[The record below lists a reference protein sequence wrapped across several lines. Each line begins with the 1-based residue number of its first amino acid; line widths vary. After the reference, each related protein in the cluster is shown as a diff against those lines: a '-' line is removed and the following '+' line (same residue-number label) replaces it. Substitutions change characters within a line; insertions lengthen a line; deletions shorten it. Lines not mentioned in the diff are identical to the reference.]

1 MSLFIASLNSGSNGN
16 CYYVGNEQEAV
27 FIDAGLS
34 CKETE
39 RRMQQLGLP
48 MSRVKAIFVS
58 HEHTDH
64 ISGLPV
70 LAKKF
75 NLPVYGTINTL
86 RNSRIGGTTISAI
99 AMQPHKAAQVGGLSI
114 TAFPKFHDAC
124 DPHSFTISGEAVTIG
139 VFTDLGRPCEQLVSH
154 FKQCHAAFLEANYDE
169 QMLVEG
175 HYPPHLKNRIRG
187 GHGHL
192 SNAQAL
198 QLFTT
203 HRPPFMSHLFLSHLS
218 KENNCPRLVE
228 KLFSSQA
235 GNTEIVVASRYKESG
250 LYQIQ
255 HKPGNVRP
263 LLKRRRA
270 VPSSSTQLSLF

>member
-16 CYYVGNEQEAV
+16 CYYVGNAEEAV

-34 CKETE
+34 CRETE

-48 MSRVKAIFVS
+48 MSRVKAIFIS

-75 NLPVYGTINTL
+75 NLPVYGTIRTL
-86 RNSRIGGTTISAI
+86 RNSRIGGTTIP
-99 AMQPHKAAQVGGLSI
+99 AMVVQPHKATAIGGLSVM
-114 TAFPKFHDAC
+114 AFPKFHDAA
-124 DPHSFTISGEAVTIG
+124 DPHSFTVSGEAVTVG

-169 QMLVEG
+169 QMLREG
-175 HYPPHLKNRIRG
+175 RYPPHLKNRITG

-192 SNAQAL
+192 SNAQAF

-203 HRPPFMSHLFLSHLS
+203 HRPSFMSHLLLSHLS
-218 KENNCPRLVE
+218 KENNCPELVQQ
-228 KLFSSQA
+228 LFNSQA
-235 GNTEIVVASRYKESG
+235 GSTEIVVASRYKESG
-250 LYQIQ
+250 VYQINNTVVS
-255 HKPGNVRP
+255 KRIPAKRSKAAVSSP
-263 LLKRRRA
+263 L
-270 VPSSSTQLSLF
+270 QLSLF

>member
-1 MSLFIASLNSGSNGN
+1 MSLYIASLNSGSNGN

-34 CKETE
+34 CRETE
-39 RRMQQLGLP
+39 RRMGQLGLP

-58 HEHTDH
+58 HEHSDH

-75 NLPVYGTINTL
+75 DLPVYGTINTL
-86 RNSRIGGTTISAI
+86 RNSRISGTNIAAM
-99 AMQPHKAAQVGGLSI
+99 AMQPHKAAQIGGLSI

-124 DPHSFTISGEAVTIG
+124 DPHSFTVSGEAVTVG

-154 FKQCHAAFLEANYDE
+154 FKQCHAAFLEANYDDK
-169 QMLVEG
+169 MLTEG
-175 HYPPHLKNRIRG
+175 RYPPHLKNRIRG

-218 KENNCPRLVE
+218 KENNCPKLVQRLFNNE
-228 KLFSSQA
+228 A
-235 GNTEIVVASRYKESG
+235 GDTEIVVASRYKESG
-250 LYQIQ
+250 VYQIQ
-255 HKPGNVRP
+255 HKAESVKSLPKRP
-263 LLKRRRA
+263 RNATSYPL
-270 VPSSSTQLSLF
+270 QLSLF